1 MGAVILRECPA
12 YTTHPIKI
20 ISVWSQAFSS
30 VLSAGID
37 PGRIGSGSSPIS
49 HCTSFPTFTSYLQAF
64 TNIPINHSPHVMF
77 NHISYKRILRQRS
90 IRALTV
96 DGQKGREKSVSFCPA
111 GVFKIVG
118 PASTFLYT
126 RFRIPRNQQ
135 TTKRIGVNCVVPY
148 FLIARTLR
156 KHDLYGGV
164 YSMKEMEKKK
174 CERKRSKL

>member
-64 TNIPINHSPHVMF
+64 TNIPINHFPHVMF

-96 DGQKGREKSVSFCPA
+96 DGQKGREKKRFLLSGWSLRHCRPSFRVSLYSGSHSEKSVSNEANWCKLRCPL
-111 GVFKIVG
+111 
-118 PASTFLYT
+118 FL
-126 RFRIPRNQQ
+126 
-135 TTKRIGVNCVVPY
+135 
-148 FLIARTLR
+148 
-156 KHDLYGGV
+156 D
-164 YSMKEMEKKK
+164 
-174 CERKRSKL
+174 SKNTP